1 MSPLRRDLAGDV
13 LADIMRV
20 TSAASPGPWRLAG
33 PGYGAHLGGKQHVSV
48 YSLRGNEEPL
58 FIALTGLLG
67 EPQSEADAAFI
78 ASAREAVP
86 WLVDEVNRLRAA
98 RMRGWDT
105 ALDSSQHADELQRQ
119 VDAQRDTIA
128 ELTAEVQRLRAVQ
141 PSSTRPAQG
150 VVVNLGIGHRA
161 GSDG

>member
-1 MSPLRRDLAGDV
+1 VPLPRDLAGDV

-20 TSAASPGPWRLAG
+20 TAAASAGPWRLAG

-67 EPQSEADAAFI
+67 EAQSEADAAFI

-105 ALDSSQHADELQRQ
+105 ALDSAQHAEQLQAQ
-119 VDAQRDTIA
+119 IDAQRDTIA
-128 ELTAEVQRLRAVQ
+128 KLTAEVQKLRALQ
-141 PSSTRPAQG
+141 PTSRSRATG
-150 VVVNLGIGHRA
+150 VVVNLGIGRRA
-161 GSDG
+161 SAGE